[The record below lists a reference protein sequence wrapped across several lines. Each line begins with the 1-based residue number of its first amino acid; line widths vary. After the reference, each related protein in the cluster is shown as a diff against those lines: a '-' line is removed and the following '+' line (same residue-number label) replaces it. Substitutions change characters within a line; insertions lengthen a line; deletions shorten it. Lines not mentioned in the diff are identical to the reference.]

1 MKSPYWQAITPNTSK
16 IFQCVPLTS
25 LGALP
30 PPCYCRTIIITFI
43 IHHIT
48 TLQKPPSVAKG
59 FATSGCFLS
68 LCSLINKYMY
78 KLFVILCFKT
88 NLKTRFSKITY
99 KNNSPRFFLPFFLIS
114 FITLEWGKKKQR
126 PPHQTAERV
135 GRGGR

>member
-1 MKSPYWQAITPNTSK
+1 MCPINKFRGVAPTLLLPNNYNYIYYSSYHNAPKTAVRSEG
-16 IFQCVPLTS
+16 VRNERL
-25 LGALP
+25 
-30 PPCYCRTIIITFI
+30 
-43 IHHIT
+43 
-48 TLQKPPSVAKG
+48 
-59 FATSGCFLS
+59 FLS

-126 PPHQTAERV
+126 PPHQTAERG